1 MERRALDLF
10 CCQFGNGRL
19 CVRVCVRMHLGIM
32 HICLCAVF
40 VSACAHIGVCVAVAA
55 FQVDRHTLSPLASN

>member
-1 MERRALDLF
+1 MCACVCVCALV
-10 CCQFGNGRL
+10 G
-19 CVRVCVRMHLGIM
+19 VRMHLSIM

-40 VSACAHIGVCVAVAA
+40 VSVCAHIGMCVAVAA

>member
-1 MERRALDLF
+1 M
-10 CCQFGNGRL
+10 
-19 CVRVCVRMHLGIM
+19 CVCVCTLVGVRMHLGIM

-40 VSACAHIGVCVAVAA
+40 VSVCAHIGVCVAVAA